1 MGLKKEL
8 QNRPLFDNEFA
19 FEVRTDD
26 TEGKLVSTGLAKAD
40 GSIVFTPIALNA
52 AGEYKY
58 VISETSGQIA
68 GVSYTNTKY
77 YLKIDVKDNGAGNLV
92 VSESK
97 YYSDNQ
103 YTDATEITD
112 STNLVFTNTYTV
124 HRITVPVE
132 ATKVL
137 NGRDLKDNEFD
148 FVLLDK
154 PKSDA
159 NAVVIARADNVASTD
174 PTKPDNVVFT
184 LNYEYNEDNH
194 GGAQTYVYY
203 MNEVAPLDGHVGG
216 VTIDSKEYKVV
227 VTVSHDTQN
236 AKLISSVE
244 YFDGDTKLITVPAF
258 VNTYTTKPAEISVNA
273 QKFLSGKQLEAEEFE
288 FVITEIDAS
297 GSTVGTPSNVE
308 NDASGIVNLF
318 DKKQFTK
325 AGTYYYKVKEGA
337 NATQL
342 KNDDDKVIGIYSN
355 DPTEYIIK
363 VDVVDDLLGK
373 LHATTTY
380 YKVNAGSAGNTEVA
394 GISFTNTYTPASL
407 VSDLSTSI
415 NATKTVTS
423 PNGYTLEAGEFQ
435 FVVKDVTGN
444 TVATGENE
452 ADGKIKF
459 TDFTFTQPGEYRYW
473 ISEVVD
479 TTKEAYMT
487 YDARSWEVHV
497 TVSYAYDDILVE
509 NSSEVLYP
517 AGTLYIADGAVKT
530 YASSRALETE
540 APVFVNIYTPAPV
553 SLTITA
559 DKKLTVPEGSERKL
573 QAHEF
578 TFRVKDEHGII
589 RAESHNDA
597 EGNITFNFTETVP
610 GKHTYTVVEYVPA
623 VNANGIYYDKET
635 KATIEVT
642 VVDDGSGQ
650 LKIENAASI
659 TKENVAVFTN
669 TYNPTVATTTIS
681 AKKVLHGA
689 ELTAGAF
696 KFELVDRTLN
706 KVVETVTNDADG
718 MITFTQTF
726 DKIGQYPFLI
736 REVKGTDANVTYDT
750 TEYALMVDVKDNLV
764 GQLVA
769 TVDFQRE
776 AVFENTFTPPVEPT
790 PEPGEDDGRI
800 YKSFAFVKVWNDN
813 NDKLGKRPD
822 SITVELYQDGVYVTD
837 VILSKENGW
846 TDTAILMYSKDDHVY
861 EWTMKE
867 KNVPAGYVASYNQ
880 SEHIVTNTLKGHST
894 LPKGSGT
901 GDDST
906 LGFFLGAAAVSLIAI
921 IGLIVLMKFRK
932 KDDE

>member
-1 MGLKKEL
+1 MQIDVFKNLIDKEL
-8 QNRPLFDNEFA
+8 KAEEFT
-19 FEVRTDD
+19 FV
-26 TEGKLVSTGLAKAD
+26 
-40 GSIVFTPIALNA
+40 
-52 AGEYKY
+52 
-58 VISETSGQIA
+58 
-68 GVSYTNTKY
+68 
-77 YLKIDVKDNGAGNLV
+77 
-92 VSESK
+92 
-97 YYSDNQ
+97 
-103 YTDATEITD
+103 
-112 STNLVFTNTYTV
+112 
-124 HRITVPVE
+124 
-132 ATKVL
+132 
-137 NGRDLKDNEFD
+137 LKDN
-148 FVLLDK
+148 
-154 PKSDA
+154 
-159 NAVVIARADNVASTD
+159 ADNVVDSVKNGLTNQPLSQASFELTF
-174 PTKPDNVVFT
+174 N
-184 LNYEYNEDNH
+184 
-194 GGAQTYVYY
+194 
-203 MNEVAPLDGHVGG
+203 APG
-216 VTIDSKEYKVV
+216 KY
-227 VTVSHDTQN
+227 
-236 AKLISSVE
+236 
-244 YFDGDTKLITVPAF
+244 
-258 VNTYTTKPAEISVNA
+258 TYTISE
-273 QKFLSGKQLEAEEFE
+273 KSEANSE
-288 FVITEIDAS
+288 VK
-297 GSTVGTPSNVE
+297 GS
-308 NDASGIVNLF
+308 
-318 DKKQFTK
+318 
-325 AGTYYYKVKEGA
+325 GTYTFDETVY
-337 NATQL
+337 TI
-342 KNDDDKVIGIYSN
+342 VI
-355 DPTEYIIK
+355 
-363 VDVVDDLLGK
+363 DVTDNGKGK
-373 LHATTTY
+373 LEYTTTY
-380 YKVNAGSAGNTEVA
+380 YKGSVDEVNKVTS
-394 GISFTNTYTPASL
+394 IDFTNNYTPS
-407 VSDLSTSI
+407 SIKEDLTAAI

-479 TTKEAYMT
+479 ITKEAYMT

-540 APVFVNIYTPAPV
+540 APAFVNIYTPAPV

-669 TYNPTVATTTIS
+669 TYNPTAATTTIS

-736 REVKGTDANVTYDT
+736 REVKGTDSNVTYDT

-790 PEPGEDDGRI
+790 PEPEDDGRI

-813 NDKLGKRPD
+813 NNKLGKRPD
-822 SITVELYQDGVYVTD
+822 SIIVELYQDGVYVTD

-846 TDTAILMYSKDDHVY
+846 TDTVILMYANGDHVY

-867 KNVPAGYVASYNQ
+867 KNVPAGYVVSYNQ
-880 SEHIVTNTLKGHST
+880 SEHIVTNTLAELIIGGGT
-894 LPKGSGT
+894 TPT
-901 GDDST
+901 GDDSN

-921 IGLIVLMKFRK
+921 IGLVVLMKFRK
-932 KDDE
+932 KDDK